1 MILSQKLREGN
12 LMISVYISNDI
23 SVNKNMIGY
32 KCLEYI
38 KNMLTFKDPNN
49 KQNLYCFYK
58 IDDDNIQIPR
68 GSILGVKRVLK
79 ENNKK
84 VKWISKVT
92 SKKLDNTP
100 TIDDLNISLR
110 PYQIECVQKMIDRV
124 QGIVQMPCGAG
135 KTTTATVAM
144 LMCGES
150 SLVLTH
156 TREILEQ
163 WVQTI
168 ERIGGK
174 KVRVISSENKKI
186 SLLPL
191 KKGEIAVGMI
201 QTITSKIRS
210 SDSLNMKSF
219 LKSAG
224 CIITDEAHHVPA
236 DQWKAI
242 VDYVPARYR
251 WGLTATPDR
260 SDGLG
265 FMLNVFIG
273 PLLYKVSTKFLI
285 ESRYLQSP
293 TIVPVS
299 TGYTPSKTDY
309 GYIKGNRNTLNYTK
323 AVSSICKD
331 KDRNRIIRELIISAY
346 KKKRQTLVLVSRKS
360 NASTIY
366 KMLSKVGIKSCVMTS
381 DVSSE
386 NRDLALKLFRR
397 GSVKVIIA
405 TQLADEG
412 LDVPNIDC
420 IVAASPAKHHGRVL
434 QRVGRAL
441 RLGGSDPVIFD
452 LVDEQEFRYQF
463 NHRRRSYMKEYGNVV
478 LSEHNVKDAI
488 FYMDMIS
495 K

>member
-1 MILSQKLREGN
+1 MVN
-12 LMISVYISNDI
+12 VFISNNI
-23 SVNKNMIGY
+23 SINKNMLGMR
-32 KCLEYI
+32 CLEYI

-49 KQNLYCFYK
+49 KQNLYCFYEIKGDK
-58 IDDDNIQIPR
+58 ITIPR
-68 GSILGVKRVLK
+68 GSVLGIKRVLR
-79 ENNKK
+79 ENRIQ
-84 VKWISKVT
+84 VKWISKVQ
-92 SKKLDNTP
+92 SKKVEEPP
-100 TIDDLNISLR
+100 TIDSLNISLR
-110 PYQIECVQKMIDRV
+110 PYQKECVQKMIDRV

-144 LMCGES
+144 LVSGES
-150 SLVLTH
+150 SIVLTH
-156 TREILEQ
+156 TREILDQ

-191 KKGEIAVGMI
+191 KKGEIAVAMI
-201 QTITSKIRS
+201 QTVTSKIKS
-210 SDSLNMKSF
+210 PDSQSMKAF
-219 LKSAG
+219 LRSAG
-224 CIITDEAHHVPA
+224 CVVTDEAHHVPA
-236 DQWKAI
+236 EQWKAI
-242 VDYVPARYR
+242 VDFVSARYR

-285 ESRYLQSP
+285 DNQYLQSP
-293 TIVPVS
+293 TIIPVC
-299 TGYTPSKTDY
+299 TGYTPKKTDY
-309 GYIKGNRNTLNYTK
+309 GFVKGNRNTLNYTK

-331 KDRNRIIRELIISAY
+331 RDRNRLIRDIVVSAC
-346 KKKRQTLVLVSRKS
+346 KKNRQTLVLVSRKS

-366 KMLSKVGIKSCVMTS
+366 KILAKVGIRSCVMTS
-381 DVSSE
+381 DVSSD
-386 NRDLALKLFRR
+386 NRDLALKLFRKN
-397 GSVKVIIA
+397 SIKVIIA

-420 IVAASPAKHHGRVL
+420 IVSASPAKHHGRVL

-441 RLGGSDPVIFD
+441 RLGGSNPIIFD

-463 NHRRRSYMKEYGNVV
+463 NHRRRSYLKEYGNVV
-478 LSEHNVKDAI
+478 LAEHTLSDAI
-488 FYMDMIS
+488 FYIES
-495 K
+495 IPK